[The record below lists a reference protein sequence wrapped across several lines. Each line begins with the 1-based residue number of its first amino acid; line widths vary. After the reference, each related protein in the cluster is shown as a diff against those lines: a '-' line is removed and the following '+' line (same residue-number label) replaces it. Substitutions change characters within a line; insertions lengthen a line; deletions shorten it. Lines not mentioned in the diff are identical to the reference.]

1 MREGALEF
9 LRDIGKQS
17 CPSAPLICIGRRTRP
32 LPLRPRL
39 LPRSGGS
46 SRQAASAALY
56 CEAAPGRRHTAGA
69 QRPHHSTP
77 DSPSRAF
84 CIRAGDKKDYAC
96 DRRTRPFTHAR
107 AGEPHARADP
117 ACICTRVGAQ
127 SQARRSTRGE
137 RWVKV
142 LPYMAGEESSDLHI
156 HDRALFLAAELYSC
170 ISCHEQAGA
179 RRGARLHKMGKKK
192 MLSFL
197 SFLSVLVWCAGERPG
212 GGSFRG
218 ARCSLPPIA
227 VRRKLPEYDHGVI
240 DFPNNVIS
248 SSLPSALAAISS
260 APAPDTG
267 GRDERTALSFL
278 IRI

>member
-69 QRPHHSTP
+69 QRPHRSTP

-142 LPYMAGEESSDLHI
+142 LPYMAGEESSDRHI

-192 MLSFL
+192 CSAFFHFCP
-197 SFLSVLVWCAGERPG
+197 SWC
-212 GGSFRG
+212 G
-218 ARCSLPPIA
+218 ARGRGLG
-227 VRRKLPEYDHGVI
+227 GV
-240 DFPNNVIS
+240 
-248 SSLPSALAAISS
+248 PSGGLAAPFPPLQSGESS
-260 APAPDTG
+260 RNTI
-267 GRDERTALSFL
+267 TV
-278 IRI
+278 